1 MQSQLKVSTI
11 HYMQLIY
18 YTTLF
23 PGNRPVRYYDNI
35 VYRDIFSNIAIRYFL
50 LNIAITAIE
59 KCVLKV
65 EAQAQNTSPCGA
77 I

>member
-1 MQSQLKVSTI
+1 
-11 HYMQLIY
+11 MQLIY

-50 LNIAITAIE
+50 LDIAITAIE

-65 EAQAQNTSPCGA
+65 EAQAKIQVHVVLFKLTHVVS
-77 I
+77 